1 MRMKCFVAGLLL
13 ILAAVPA
20 SSQNRDMLRLQADMI
35 TLQQQVKQLQTSV
48 DDNNAAIKSLV
59 EKIADQVNTL
69 AGGLQKINQAVD
81 GVKVQNDASTK
92 EMRTIV
98 TMLASSVGDIQ
109 EGLSSIRAQIGTVS
123 QQVTTLKTT
132 AAPLPGPND
141 LWKEAVVDSLTGQY
155 ELANSAFMDFL
166 QKSPNDPRA
175 AEAHLRIGDNY
186 VSMKKYDQAETEFD
200 LVLQKYPESDTTRA
214 ALLKKGLAQ
223 AETNQP
229 QAKET
234 LSEVVKRFPNTSEAQ
249 AAQQKLRE
257 LQPAAPRRPAR

>member
-1 MRMKCFVAGLLL
+1 MRMKLLVAGLLL

-20 SSQNRDMLRLQADMI
+20 SSQNKDMLRLQADMI

-48 DDNNAAIKSLV
+48 DENNAAIKSLV
-59 EKIADQVNTL
+59 EKVADQVNTL
-69 AGGLQKINQAVD
+69 AGGLQKITQAVE
-81 GVKVQNDASTK
+81 GVKAQNDASTK
-92 EMRTIV
+92 EMRTIM
-98 TMLASSVGDIQ
+98 TMLGSSVGDLQ

-123 QQVTTLKTT
+123 QQVTTLKTN
-132 AAPLPGPND
+132 AEPLPGLND
-141 LWKEAVVDSLTGQY
+141 LWRTAMLDSLTGNY
-155 ELANSAFMDFL
+155 ELSISGFQEFL
-166 QKSPNDPRA
+166 SKYPNDPRA
-175 AEAHLRIGDNY
+175 AEAHLRIGDALFNT
-186 VSMKKYDQAETEFD
+186 KKYDQAETEFD

-257 LQPAAPRRPAR
+257 LQPAAPRRPGR